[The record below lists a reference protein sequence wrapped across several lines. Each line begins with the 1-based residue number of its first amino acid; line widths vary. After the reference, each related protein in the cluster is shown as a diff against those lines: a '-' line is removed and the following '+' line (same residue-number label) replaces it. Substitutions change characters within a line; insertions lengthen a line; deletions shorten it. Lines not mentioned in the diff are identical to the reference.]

1 MHKIGGIRIV
11 PHMILTCIMDL
22 VPNVAT
28 DGELVETITKALK
41 HLLRIITK
49 ISGVTTLWI

>member
-1 MHKIGGIRIV
+1 MHNIGGIRIV
-11 PHMILTCIMDL
+11 LHRILTHIMNL

-28 DGELVETITKALK
+28 DEELVKILTKALK

-49 ISGVTTLWI
+49 ISGVTVLQI